1 LAGVNYIEQ
10 QYDANFILMKAW
22 HGRGR
27 RVYRHIMIQV
37 DRPMCKESR
46 VVLRNPENKTC
57 IILAKTGSYFRPKKD
72 YSTLKMLTNK
82 YYQKQK

>member
-1 LAGVNYIEQ
+1 
-10 QYDANFILMKAW
+10 
-22 HGRGR
+22 
-27 RVYRHIMIQV
+27 MIQV